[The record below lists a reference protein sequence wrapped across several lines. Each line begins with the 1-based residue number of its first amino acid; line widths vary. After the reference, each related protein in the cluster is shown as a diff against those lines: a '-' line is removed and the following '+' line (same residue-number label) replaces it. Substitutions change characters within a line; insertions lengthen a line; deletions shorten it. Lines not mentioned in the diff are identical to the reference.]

1 MSKIKI
7 KRSTSASAPTG
18 LEFGELA
25 YSTAETAG
33 GATQVNNGGRLFFKY
48 EEAGP
53 AAIIGGKYFTD
64 MLDHA
69 HGTLTADSGII
80 TDSNNKI
87 DVINVGNITITG
99 SSNTISST
107 DVGGDIKLDTDTT
120 GVVWVNDYYLP
131 NNRGT
136 STNYNGFVLTMEDA
150 TIGKTSWKAPSTT
163 IELTADIVDGGAPA
177 GNIKI
182 DLLTEILKIA
192 GDSTQGIDTKIN
204 KTTTDNTVTITAKD
218 ATSSQRGVA
227 KFDTSGF
234 VVNTTSDKG
243 NVTLKADV
251 PQSFAGDSGT
261 GTPTSNSFSIVG
273 DSVTSGI
280 VTTGSGAQV
289 KISANYASDTQY
301 GVAKFTADYWSNSSG
316 VITIDNATNTDK
328 GIAYFP
334 ATQFTVDSGSVSV
347 KNATLDNAGTP
358 VRGVSLYYN
367 GNFNI
372 DSDLVKTK
380 VITLG
385 TTELNNGAAAVT
397 SVVGLTEIKV
407 GDLKFTDNKVEIVS
421 TAANPDL
428 ILLPYI
434 PNSGTA
440 GQVKIANS
448 WVLPNTAGSVAG
460 YVLTTNGSNSASW
473 AAAVSTLNYKVDS
486 GSSNAFN
493 ILEGILSVIGEGAI
507 NIATAATG
515 GGANAADKTITVSID
530 KASTSVLGVASFS
543 SDNFAVS
550 GGGEV
555 TIKDGGVANA
565 ELVNSKVTVGTT
577 EISLGSSSTVLA
589 GLTDVT
595 IGKIQIKDVSSVGR
609 ITTTDGAL
617 ELNAFTS
624 VKIQSVY
631 TLPNTAGYGVTAQG
645 TANSANYGGQALVS
659 DGAGG
664 SDWEDIPYIL
674 NVSDDDDDF
683 VVELLQ
689 KSLTIK
695 GDGDQSVSVVGTDV
709 SGNITLEVSVAN
721 ATSSTVGV
729 ARFKSG
735 DFIVGATNAGEV
747 ELDGTVVQSVASD
760 SGTVT
765 PTSNSFDIKGYT
777 GANANNNAVTTS
789 GSGAVLTITA
799 RLASDEVTGVARFN
813 ATNFTVDA
821 NGAVTSDQ
829 FTIGTTNLNLG
840 GSTTVLAGLTDVT
853 IGNIQIHDTN
863 KIEYTTSDNEI
874 HTGDIVLK
882 PYTDTAFF
890 NANSLPIVPGVV
902 DVSSSRITNVASPIN
917 GTDAVNKSY
926 TDSLVS
932 GLDIKNSV
940 RAATNAALTATYA
953 NGPGTLTNSG
963 TQVALSGGLIDG
975 ATLALGDR
983 VLVKNQGIT
992 VNGAGAKTAG
1002 ADSVQ
1007 NGIYTV
1013 TTLGSGSVNWVLTR
1027 ADDANNTPAGE
1038 VTGGMFT
1045 FVEEGDTWA
1054 DSGFILVA
1062 ADGAVTLG
1070 TTYLTFT
1077 QFSAAGQT
1085 MAGLG
1090 LSKVGDTLNV
1100 EVNDTTG
1107 GIEITADKIQLKS
1120 AVGGDGLTYI
1130 DGVLAV
1136 GGTLDRITVSSNAI
1150 DIAST
1155 YVGQATIT
1163 TLGTIT
1169 LGTWQ
1174 GNTIMEGYG
1183 GTGQSTYGKG
1193 DILYANT
1200 ASSNTLAKL
1209 SGVAATSYQFLM
1221 MGSNGLPA
1229 WADIDGGT
1237 Y

>member
-1 MSKIKI
+1 MVKYALYREFSVSEKIKELI
-7 KRSTSASAPTG
+7 K
-18 LEFGELA
+18 E
-25 YSTAETAG
+25 
-33 GATQVNNGGRLFFKY
+33 
-48 EEAGP
+48 
-53 AAIIGGKYFTD
+53 
-64 MLDHA
+64 
-69 HGTLTADSGII
+69 
-80 TDSNNKI
+80 
-87 DVINVGNITITG
+87 
-99 SSNTISST
+99 
-107 DVGGDIKLDTDTT
+107 
-120 GVVWVNDYYLP
+120 
-131 NNRGT
+131 
-136 STNYNGFVLTMEDA
+136 
-150 TIGKTSWKAPSTT
+150 
-163 IELTADIVDGGAPA
+163 
-177 GNIKI
+177 
-182 DLLTEILKIA
+182 
-192 GDSTQGIDTKIN
+192 
-204 KTTTDNTVTITAKD
+204 
-218 ATSSQRGVA
+218 
-227 KFDTSGF
+227 
-234 VVNTTSDKG
+234 
-243 NVTLKADV
+243 
-251 PQSFAGDSGT
+251 
-261 GTPTSNSFSIVG
+261 
-273 DSVTSGI
+273 
-280 VTTGSGAQV
+280 
-289 KISANYASDTQY
+289 
-301 GVAKFTADYWSNSSG
+301 
-316 VITIDNATNTDK
+316 
-328 GIAYFP
+328 
-334 ATQFTVDSGSVSV
+334 
-347 KNATLDNAGTP
+347 
-358 VRGVSLYYN
+358 
-367 GNFNI
+367 
-372 DSDLVKTK
+372 
-380 VITLG
+380 
-385 TTELNNGAAAVT
+385 
-397 SVVGLTEIKV
+397 
-407 GDLKFTDNKVEIVS
+407 
-421 TAANPDL
+421 
-428 ILLPYI
+428 
-434 PNSGTA
+434 
-440 GQVKIANS
+440 
-448 WVLPNTAGSVAG
+448 
-460 YVLTTNGSNSASW
+460 
-473 AAAVSTLNYKVDS
+473 
-486 GSSNAFN
+486 
-493 ILEGILSVIGEGAI
+493 
-507 NIATAATG
+507 
-515 GGANAADKTITVSID
+515 
-530 KASTSVLGVASFS
+530 
-543 SDNFAVS
+543 
-550 GGGEV
+550 
-555 TIKDGGVANA
+555 
-565 ELVNSKVTVGTT
+565 
-577 EISLGSSSTVLA
+577 
-589 GLTDVT
+589 
-595 IGKIQIKDVSSVGR
+595 
-609 ITTTDGAL
+609 
-617 ELNAFTS
+617 
-624 VKIQSVY
+624 
-631 TLPNTAGYGVTAQG
+631 
-645 TANSANYGGQALVS
+645 
-659 DGAGG
+659 
-664 SDWEDIPYIL
+664 
-674 NVSDDDDDF
+674 
-683 VVELLQ
+683 
-689 KSLTIK
+689 
-695 GDGDQSVSVVGTDV
+695 VGTDV

-735 DFIVGATNAGEV
+735 DFVVGATNAGEV
-747 ELDGTVVQSVASD
+747 ELDDTVVQSVASD

-789 GSGAVLTITA
+789 GAGAVLTITA
-799 RLASDEVTGVARFN
+799 RLASDEVTGVASFN

-821 NGAVTSDQ
+821 NGAVTSDE

-882 PYTDTAFF
+882 PFTDTAYF
-890 NANSLPIVPGVV
+890 NTNSLPVVPGVV

-917 GTDAVNKSY
+917 ADDAVNKAY

-975 ATLALGDR
+975 VTLALGDR

-992 VNGAGAKTAG
+992 VDGAGAKTAG
-1002 ADSVQ
+1002 ANSVQ

-1100 EVNDTTG
+1100 EVNDSTG
-1107 GIEITADKIQLKS
+1107 GIEIVADKIQLKS

-1136 GGTLDRITVSSNAI
+1136 GGTPDRITVSSNAI

-1169 LGTWQ
+1169 AGTWQ
-1174 GNTIMEGYG
+1174 GSTIMEGYG

-1200 ASSNTLAKL
+1200 DSSNTLAKL
-1209 SGVAATSYQFLM
+1209 SGVAAASYQFLM